1 MQVVGPEQLALIVDR
16 LVAGVHPDRVYLF
29 GSQACGSPGAW
40 SDIDVLVVVP
50 DAGGDARSVYAAA
63 EKSLRGL
70 RLPVELVICTHS
82 QFERQ
87 KDWVSSL
94 PHVVLRK
101 GRLLYAA

>member
-1 MQVVGPEQLALIVDR
+1 MQGVTSEQLAVVVKR
-16 LVAGVHPDRVYLF
+16 LVAALRPERIFLF
-29 GSQACGSPGAW
+29 GSQVSGLATTR

-50 DAGGDARSVYAAA
+50 DAVGSTGDTYAAA

-70 RLPVELVICTHS
+70 SLPVELVVCTRGE
-82 QFERQ
+82 FDRQ
-87 KDWVSSL
+87 KNWVSSL

>member
-1 MQVVGPEQLALIVDR
+1 MRSVGPEHLALVVER
-16 LVAGVHPDRVYLF
+16 LVAAVRPERIFLF
-29 GSQACGSPGAW
+29 GSHASGQAHEL
-40 SDIDVLVVVP
+40 SDIDLLVVVP
-50 DAGGDARSVYAAA
+50 DAVGSAGDTYAAA

-70 RLPVELVICTHS
+70 CLPVELVVCTRS
-82 QFERQ
+82 EFERQ

>member
-1 MQVVGPEQLALIVDR
+1 MQAVGSEQLALVVER
-16 LVAGVHPDRVYLF
+16 LAAAIRPERIYLF
-29 GSQACGSPGAW
+29 GSQAYGSPGAR

-50 DAGGDARSVYAAA
+50 DGSGDAHSVYAAA

-70 RLPVELVICTHS
+70 CLPVELVICTRS

-87 KDWVSSL
+87 KDWVSSVA
-94 PHVVLRK
+94 HVAARK